1 MKRITLDDVLDLL
14 FEVQQKLNEKEE
26 MDLWLKVD
34 KAVGSLNI
42 IKESIERLL
51 N

>member
-1 MKRITLDDVLDLL
+1 MKRMTLNNILDLL

-34 KAVGSLNI
+34 KAVGELNVI
-42 IKESIERLL
+42 REAIERLL

>member
-1 MKRITLDDVLDLL
+1 MKRITLDDVLDIL
-14 FEVQQKLNEKEE
+14 FEVQQKLNEKDE

-34 KAVGSLNI
+34 KSVGELNV
-42 IKESIERLL
+42 IKENIERLL